1 MDRTERFYKIDQL
14 LNDMTVVPLA
24 TFLEDLGVS
33 LATFKRDLEY
43 MRDRLNAPIQ
53 WDRENGGYRYIQ
65 PDPMAPTFALPGLW
79 FNSGE
84 VHALL
89 TMQQLLSNLEPGLL
103 AGHIKP
109 LQARLNALLES
120 QDHSAAE
127 VETRFRIVHAA
138 RRKVTHQYFEV
149 VASATLGRK
158 RLKIRHYSRE
168 TAKETERTI
177 SPQQLVY
184 YRDNWYVDSW
194 CHLRDGI
201 RSFAIDA
208 IHYAEILGEKAK
220 EVSKPKLK
228 EVLESGYGIF
238 SGQSVTW
245 ARLRF
250 SPERAR
256 WVANEQWHPQQK
268 GKFESDGSYLL
279 EIPYSD
285 DRELLMDILRHG
297 SEVEVIAP
305 EKLRERISRELD
317 RALKFYETT
326 SN

>member
-14 LNDMTVVPLA
+14 LNEKLVVSIE
-24 TFLEDLGVS
+24 TFLDDLGVS

-43 MRDRLNAPIQ
+43 MRERLHAPIL
-53 WDRENGGYRYIQ
+53 WDRDAGGYRYTQ
-65 PDPMAPTFALPGLW
+65 PDPLAPTFALPGLW

-84 VHALL
+84 VHALI

-138 RRKVTHQYFEV
+138 RRQVTHQYFEL
-149 VASATLGRK
+149 VATATLSRK
-158 RLKIRHYSRE
+158 RLKVSHYSRE
-168 TAKETERTI
+168 TGEETERVI

-194 CHLRDGI
+194 CHLRNGI
-201 RSFAIDA
+201 RSFSIDA
-208 IHYAEILGEKAK
+208 ITKAEILKEKTK
-220 EVSKPKLK
+220 EVSRSKLK
-228 EVLESGYGIF
+228 EALENGYGIF
-238 SGQSVTW
+238 SGKAVTW

-250 SPERAR
+250 SSERAR
-256 WVANEQWHPQQK
+256 WVSKEQWHPQQK
-268 GKFESDGSYLL
+268 GKFEEDGSYLL
-279 EIPYSD
+279 EVPFSD
-285 DRELLMDILRHG
+285 NRELIMDILRHG
-297 SEVEVIAP
+297 AEVEVISP
-305 EKLRERISRELD
+305 QKLRKRVGQELKS
-317 RALKFYETT
+317 ALKYY
-326 SN
+326 

>member
-14 LNDMTVVPLA
+14 LNDMTVVPLGI
-24 TFLEDLGVS
+24 FLDNLGIS

-43 MRDRLNAPIQ
+43 MRERLNAPIQ
-53 WDRENGGYRYIQ
+53 WDRDNDGYRYTQ
-65 PDPMAPTFALPGLW
+65 PDPLAPTFALPGLW

-127 VETRFRIVHAA
+127 VETRFRVVHAA
-138 RRKVTHQYFEV
+138 RRQVTHQYFEV

-158 RLKIRHYSRE
+158 QLKIRHYSRQ
-168 TAKETERTI
+168 TAEEMERVI
-177 SPQQLVY
+177 SPQQLIY

-194 CHLRDGI
+194 CHLRNGI
-201 RSFAIDA
+201 RSFSIDA
-208 IHYAEILGEKAK
+208 IHHAELLDDKAK
-220 EVSKPKLK
+220 DIPKSKLK

-238 SGQSVTW
+238 SGKAVTW
-245 ARLRF
+245 AKLRF

-268 GKFESDGSYLL
+268 GTVEADGSYLL

-297 SEVEVIAP
+297 PEVEVIAP
-305 EKLRERISRELD
+305 TKLRSRLQKELKA
-317 RALKFYETT
+317 ALTHYSGE
-326 SN
+326 

>member
-1 MDRTERFYKIDQL
+1 
-14 LNDMTVVPLA
+14 
-24 TFLEDLGVS
+24 
-33 LATFKRDLEY
+33 
-43 MRDRLNAPIQ
+43 
-53 WDRENGGYRYIQ
+53 
-65 PDPMAPTFALPGLW
+65 
-79 FNSGE
+79 
-84 VHALL
+84 
-89 TMQQLLSNLEPGLL
+89 MQQLLSNLEPGLL

-120 QDHSAAE
+120 YDHSAAE

-138 RRKVTHQYFEV
+138 RRKVTSQYFEV

-158 RLKIRHYSRE
+158 RLKIRHYSRQNGE
-168 TAKETERTI
+168 ETERVI

-201 RSFAIDA
+201 RSFSIDA
-208 IHYAEILGEKAK
+208 IRHAEMLKEKAK
-220 EVSKPKLK
+220 EVPKSKLK

-238 SGQSVTW
+238 SGKAVIW
-245 ARLRF
+245 AKLRF

-268 GKFESDGSYLL
+268 GKLEPDGSYLL

-285 DRELLMDILRHG
+285 DRELMMDILRHG
-297 SEVEVIAP
+297 AEVEVIASA
-305 EKLRERISRELD
+305 KLRKRIQQEL
-317 RALKFYETT
+317 RAALTRYSTE
-326 SN
+326 

>member
-1 MDRTERFYKIDQL
+1 M
-14 LNDMTVVPLA
+14 
-24 TFLEDLGVS
+24 
-33 LATFKRDLEY
+33 
-43 MRDRLNAPIQ
+43 
-53 WDRENGGYRYIQ
+53 
-65 PDPMAPTFALPGLW
+65 
-79 FNSGE
+79 
-84 VHALL
+84 
-89 TMQQLLSNLEPGLL
+89 

-256 WVANEQWHPQQK
+256 WVANEQWHSQQN

-305 EKLRERISRELD
+305 EKLRERIRRELD
-317 RALKFYETT
+317 QVLKFYKTT

>member
-53 WDRENGGYRYIQ
+53 WDRENSGYRYIQ
-65 PDPMAPTFALPGLW
+65 PDPLAPTFALPGLW

>member
-14 LNDMTVVPLA
+14 LNEKIVVTIE
-24 TFLEDLGVS
+24 TFLDDLGVS

-43 MRDRLNAPIQ
+43 MRERLHAPIL
-53 WDRENGGYRYIQ
+53 WDRDAGGYRYTQ
-65 PDPMAPTFALPGLW
+65 PDPLAPTFALPGLW

-84 VHALL
+84 VHALI

-138 RRKVTHQYFEV
+138 RRQVTHQYFEL
-149 VASATLGRK
+149 VATATLSRK

-168 TAKETERTI
+168 TGEETERVI

-184 YRDNWYVDSW
+184 YRDNWYVDTW
-194 CHLRDGI
+194 CHLRNGI
-201 RSFAIDA
+201 RSFSIDA
-208 IHYAEILGEKAK
+208 ITNAEILKEKTK
-220 EVSKPKLK
+220 EVSRSKLK
-228 EVLESGYGIF
+228 EALENGYGIF
-238 SGQSVTW
+238 SGKAVTW

-250 SPERAR
+250 SSERAR
-256 WVANEQWHPQQK
+256 WVSKEQWHPQQK
-268 GKFESDGSYLL
+268 GRFDDDGSYLL
-279 EIPYSD
+279 EIPFSD
-285 DRELLMDILRHG
+285 NRELIMDILRHG
-297 SEVEVIAP
+297 AEVEVISP
-305 EKLRERISRELD
+305 QKLRKRVGQELKS
-317 RALKFYETT
+317 ALKYY
-326 SN
+326 

>member
-24 TFLEDLGVS
+24 TFLGDLGVS

-53 WDRENGGYRYIQ
+53 WDRENSGYRYIQ
-65 PDPMAPTFALPGLW
+65 PDPLAPTFALPGLW

-208 IHYAEILGEKAK
+208 IHHAEILGEKAK
-220 EVSKPKLK
+220 EVSKPRLK

-238 SGQSVTW
+238 SGQSITW

-305 EKLRERISRELD
+305 EKLRIRIHQELKST
-317 RALKFYETT
+317 LEIY
-326 SN
+326 

>member
-53 WDRENGGYRYIQ
+53 WDRENSGYRYIQ
-65 PDPMAPTFALPGLW
+65 PDPLAPTFALPGLW

-238 SGQSVTW
+238 SRQSVTW

-305 EKLRERISRELD
+305 EKLRIRIHQELKST
-317 RALKFYETT
+317 LEIY
-326 SN
+326 

>member
-14 LNDMTVVPLA
+14 LNEKIVVSIE
-24 TFLEDLGVS
+24 TFLDDLGVS

-43 MRDRLNAPIQ
+43 MRERLHAPIL
-53 WDRENGGYRYIQ
+53 WDRDAGGYRYTQ
-65 PDPMAPTFALPGLW
+65 PDPLAPTFALPGLW

-84 VHALL
+84 VHALI

-138 RRKVTHQYFEV
+138 RRQVTHQYFEL
-149 VASATLGRK
+149 VATATLSRK

-168 TAKETERTI
+168 TGEETERVI

-184 YRDNWYVDSW
+184 YRDNWYVDTW
-194 CHLRDGI
+194 CHLRNGI
-201 RSFAIDA
+201 RSFSIDA
-208 IHYAEILGEKAK
+208 ITNAEILKEKTK
-220 EVSKPKLK
+220 EVSRSKLK
-228 EVLESGYGIF
+228 EALENGYGIF
-238 SGQSVTW
+238 SGKAVTW

-250 SPERAR
+250 SSERAR
-256 WVANEQWHPQQK
+256 WVSKEQWHPQQK
-268 GKFESDGSYLL
+268 GRFDDDGSYLL
-279 EIPYSD
+279 EIPFSD
-285 DRELLMDILRHG
+285 NRELIMDILRHG
-297 SEVEVIAP
+297 AEVEVISP
-305 EKLRERISRELD
+305 QKLRKRVGQELKS
-317 RALKFYETT
+317 ALKYY
-326 SN
+326 

>member
-14 LNDMTVVPLA
+14 LNEKIVVSIE
-24 TFLEDLGVS
+24 TFLDDLGVS

-43 MRDRLNAPIQ
+43 MRERLHAPIL
-53 WDRENGGYRYIQ
+53 WDRDAGGYRYTQ
-65 PDPMAPTFALPGLW
+65 PDPLAPTFALPGLW

-84 VHALL
+84 VHALI

-138 RRKVTHQYFEV
+138 RRQVTHQYFEL
-149 VASATLGRK
+149 VATATLSRK
-158 RLKIRHYSRE
+158 RLKVSHYSRE
-168 TAKETERTI
+168 TGEETERVI

-194 CHLRDGI
+194 CHLRNGI
-201 RSFAIDA
+201 RSFSIDA
-208 IHYAEILGEKAK
+208 ITNAEILKEKTK
-220 EVSKPKLK
+220 EVSRSKLK
-228 EVLESGYGIF
+228 EALENGYGIF
-238 SGQSVTW
+238 SGKAVTW

-250 SPERAR
+250 SSERAR
-256 WVANEQWHPQQK
+256 WVSKEQWHPQQK
-268 GKFESDGSYLL
+268 GKFEEDGSYLL
-279 EIPYSD
+279 EVPFSD
-285 DRELLMDILRHG
+285 NRELIMDILRHG
-297 SEVEVIAP
+297 AEVEVISP
-305 EKLRERISRELD
+305 QKLRKRVGQELKS
-317 RALKFYETT
+317 ALKYY
-326 SN
+326 

>member
-24 TFLEDLGVS
+24 TFLDDLGVS

-43 MRDRLNAPIQ
+43 MRERLNAPIQ
-53 WDRENGGYRYIQ
+53 WDRDNGGYRYVQ
-65 PDPMAPTFALPGLW
+65 PDPLAPTFALPGLW

-120 QDHSAAE
+120 YDHSAAE

-138 RRKVTHQYFEV
+138 RRQVTSQYFEV

-158 RLKIRHYSRE
+158 RLKIRHYSRQTGE
-168 TAKETERTI
+168 ETERVI

-194 CHLRDGI
+194 CHLRNGI
-201 RSFAIDA
+201 RSFSIDA
-208 IHYAEILGEKAK
+208 IRHAEMLKEKAK
-220 EVSKPKLK
+220 EVSKSKLK

-238 SGQSVTW
+238 SGKSVTW
-245 ARLRF
+245 AKLRF

-268 GKFESDGSYLL
+268 GRLEADGSYLL

-297 SEVEVIAP
+297 AEVEVIAP
-305 EKLRERISRELD
+305 ARLRKRLQQELKA
-317 RALKFYETT
+317 ALTRYSTE
-326 SN
+326 

>member
-14 LNDMTVVPLA
+14 LNEKIVVSIE
-24 TFLEDLGVS
+24 TFLDDLGVS

-43 MRDRLNAPIQ
+43 MRERLHAPIM
-53 WDRENGGYRYIQ
+53 WDRDAGGYRYTQ
-65 PDPMAPTFALPGLW
+65 PDPLAPTFALPGLW

-84 VHALL
+84 VHALI

-138 RRKVTHQYFEV
+138 RRQVTHQYFEL
-149 VASATLGRK
+149 VATATLSRK
-158 RLKIRHYSRE
+158 RLKVSHYSRE
-168 TAKETERTI
+168 TGEETERVI

-194 CHLRDGI
+194 CHLRNGI
-201 RSFAIDA
+201 RSFSIDA
-208 IHYAEILGEKAK
+208 ITNAEILKEKTK
-220 EVSKPKLK
+220 EVSRSKLK
-228 EVLESGYGIF
+228 EALENGYGIF
-238 SGQSVTW
+238 SGKAVTW

-250 SPERAR
+250 SSERAR
-256 WVANEQWHPQQK
+256 WVSKEQWHPQQK
-268 GKFESDGSYLL
+268 GKFEEDGSYLL
-279 EIPYSD
+279 EVPFSD
-285 DRELLMDILRHG
+285 NRELIMDILRHG
-297 SEVEVIAP
+297 SEVEIISP
-305 EKLRERISRELD
+305 QKLRKRVAQELKS
-317 RALKFYETT
+317 ALKYY
-326 SN
+326 

>member
-53 WDRENGGYRYIQ
+53 WDRENSGYRYIQ
-65 PDPMAPTFALPGLW
+65 PDPLAPTFALPGLW

-220 EVSKPKLK
+220 EVSKPRLT
-228 EVLESGYGIF
+228 EGLESGNGIF

-256 WVANEQWHPQQK
+256 WVANEQWHSQQK

-305 EKLRERISRELD
+305 EKLRERIRRELD
-317 RALKFYETT
+317 QALNFYKMT
-326 SN
+326 SS

>member
-1 MDRTERFYKIDQL
+1 
-14 LNDMTVVPLA
+14 
-24 TFLEDLGVS
+24 
-33 LATFKRDLEY
+33 

-53 WDRENGGYRYIQ
+53 WDRENSGYRYIQ
-65 PDPMAPTFALPGLW
+65 PDPLAPTFALPGLW

-120 QDHSAAE
+120 QDHSAVE

-184 YRDNWYVDSW
+184 T
-194 CHLRDGI
+194 
-201 RSFAIDA
+201 
-208 IHYAEILGEKAK
+208 EITG
-220 EVSKPKLK
+220 
-228 EVLESGYGIF
+228 
-238 SGQSVTW
+238 TW
-245 ARLRF
+245 
-250 SPERAR
+250 
-256 WVANEQWHPQQK
+256 
-268 GKFESDGSYLL
+268 
-279 EIPYSD
+279 
-285 DRELLMDILRHG
+285 
-297 SEVEVIAP
+297 IAG
-305 EKLRERISRELD
+305 
-317 RALKFYETT
+317 AT
-326 SN
+326 

>member
-14 LNDMTVVPLA
+14 INDMTVVPLA
-24 TFLEDLGVS
+24 TFLDDLGVS

-43 MRDRLNAPIQ
+43 MRERLNAPIQ
-53 WDRENGGYRYIQ
+53 WDRDNGGYRYIQ
-65 PDPMAPTFALPGLW
+65 PDPLAPTFALPGLW

-158 RLKIRHYSRE
+158 RIKIRHYSRE

-208 IHYAEILGEKAK
+208 IHYAEILGERAK
-220 EVSKPKLK
+220 EVSKPRLK

-305 EKLRERISRELD
+305 EKLRIRIHQELKST
-317 RALKFYETT
+317 LEIY
-326 SN
+326 

>member
-53 WDRENGGYRYIQ
+53 WDRENSGYRYIQ
-65 PDPMAPTFALPGLW
+65 PDPLAPTFALPGLW

-120 QDHSAAE
+120 QDHSAVE

-220 EVSKPKLK
+220 EVSKPRLK

-238 SGQSVTW
+238 SGQSVIW

-256 WVANEQWHPQQK
+256 WVANEQWHSQQK

-305 EKLRERISRELD
+305 EKLRERIRRELD
-317 RALKFYETT
+317 QALNFYKMT
-326 SN
+326 SS